1 MNTADFY
8 NAQAQNEIVDAKR
21 QAYLDHIYETER
33 AKYSSYSYPKTETKV
48 IEKVIEKPVPTT
60 NPDVVARLD
69 RLENRIDTLYTML
82 TQRPIVP
89 KTGDLFVF
97 APESA
102 NVFSTNSI
110 TLSDEQF
117 KELINVIKKI

>member
-8 NAQAQNEIVDAKR
+8 NAQAENEIVDAKR

-48 IEKVIEKPVPTT
+48 IEKPVPTT

-69 RLENRIDTLYTML
+69 RLENRIDTLYTMF

-102 NVFSTNSI
+102 KVFSTNSI